1 MSRNIPFFE
10 MFAELQL
17 SGELRLKLAGAEL
30 TGARIDQAAM
40 TIQLLLTVKSGLS
53 DEDLQSVKDAIRAV
67 YGFASVD
74 IDMTCKA
81 PAEPIKSAP
90 AQAASAGSGSKE
102 GKPVVGKVLMGN
114 PIKAKPGP
122 MKDLNVKMGTA
133 TVSGKVFA
141 FECRETRRP
150 GMWRLSFDMTD
161 YTNSVTVQ
169 KNLTTKVA

>member
-1 MSRNIPFFE
+1 MELRRRMRRSSVIHDTFREETMSRNIPFFE

-40 TIQLLLTVKSGLS
+40 TIQLLLTVKSVLS
-53 DEDLQSVKDAIRAV
+53 EEDLQSVKDAIRAV

-74 IDMTCKA
+74 IDVTCKA
-81 PAEPIKSAP
+81 PAEPVKSSYV
-90 AQAASAGSGSKE
+90 QAAPSGSK
-102 GKPVVGKVLMGN
+102 PTGKVLMGN
-114 PIKAKPGP
+114 PIKARPGP
-122 MKDLNVKMGTA
+122 MKELNLKMGTA

-150 GMWRLSFDMTD
+150 GMWRLSFDMTE
-161 YTNSVTVQ
+161 
-169 KNLTTKVA
+169 